1 MVYTKHCWFLRSPV
15 KSVCKGCD
23 KAMSEEISAQ
33 YELSVCSAAVERALQ
48 CACKRW
54 VKVMKGGNCV

>member
-1 MVYTKHCWFLRSPV
+1 M

-23 KAMSEEISAQ
+23 KVMSEEISAQ
-33 YELSVCSAAVERALQ
+33 YELSVCSATVKRALQ